1 MIDMR
6 QKPDPSEFDPFYN
19 TYVSRVPNGDI
30 IDILAEEGERTAA
43 LFQSIDESKASFRYA
58 EGKWSLAD
66 VVGHV
71 VDTERLLS
79 YRALR
84 IARGDQS
91 PMPGMEQDDWVAGT
105 NFERRGLTSLAK
117 EFLALRASNIA
128 LFSSLTDDELGRTGT
143 ASGCEFTVRALL
155 YIVAGHAIH
164 HAGILKERY
173 LQ

>member
-1 MIDMR
+1 MR
-6 QKPDPSEFDPFYN
+6 RIPDPSEFDPFYN
-19 TYVSRVPNGDI
+19 TYVSRVPEGDI
-30 IDILAEEGERTAA
+30 IDILADEGERTVE
-43 LFQSIDESKASFRYA
+43 LFQSIDESKGPYRYA
-58 EGKWSLAD
+58 EEKWSIAD

-105 NFERRGLTSLAK
+105 NFDARGVASLAK

-128 LFSSLTDDELGRTGT
+128 LFSSFTDDELGRTGT
-143 ASGCEFTVRALL
+143 ASGCEFTVRALI

-164 HAGILKERY
+164 HAGVIEERY
-173 LQ
+173 LL